1 MHWTSLNTNTHRTST
16 DLFRWDPY
24 VVPWAHENCCCKS
37 MSQFWCPKVLGVLPC
52 PTWVSKVTC
61 EGHTLLIWALWKREH
76 PSHLEVLWTR
86 AFWTLQLQTACLRS
100 RCWEWFHR
108 GRGSWVIQELSKMFV
123 VELGVVWW
131 FALICLL
138 GLFWVLGAKTP
149 WEGFR
154 FWELYCTCCSLNRFY
169 YMFNRFKISMFIG
182 FVTLVSSTEVVISG

>member
-1 MHWTSLNTNTHRTST
+1 MPQSFGSLT
-16 DLFRWDPY
+16 
-24 VVPWAHENCCCKS
+24 
-37 MSQFWCPKVLGVLPC
+37 MSYLSVQ
-52 PTWVSKVTC
+52 KVTC

-86 AFWTLQLQTACLRS
+86 AFWTLELQTACLWSRS
-100 RCWEWFHR
+100 WEWFHR

-138 GLFWVLGAKTP
+138 DLSWVLGAKTP

-154 FWELYCTCCSLNRFY
+154 FWELYCICCSLNRFY